1 MPDTLKNKTVFITGG
16 SRGIGLAIGLRAARD
31 GANVVIAAKTD
42 KPHPDLK
49 GTIHTAVEQIE
60 AAGGQGLAVK
70 MDLRKEDQV
79 EAAINEAINRFGGI
93 DILVN
98 NASAIFLSGTVDTPM
113 KRYDLMH
120 QVNIRGTFMASQ
132 KAIPHLKKSDNPH
145 ILTLSPPIDLAPK
158 WFENHCAYTISKYG
172 MSMCMLGMAAELK
185 DEGIACNSLWPR
197 TLIYTAAMKMVGKIN
212 PDNCRHEGI
221 VADAAHVI
229 LISDAK
235 ENSGN
240 LYTDEDVLREKGVT
254 DFSQYS
260 IKPDA
265 PLIPDL
271 YLEENGGTGM
281 GFS

>member
-1 MPDTLKNKTVFITGG
+1 MPDTLKDKTVFITGG

-42 KPHPDLK
+42 EPHPDLE
-49 GTIHTAVEQIE
+49 GTIHSAVDQIE

-70 MDLRKEDQV
+70 MDLREEDQV
-79 EAAINEAINRFGGI
+79 DAAIDSALKRFGGI
-93 DILVN
+93 DVLVN

-120 QVNIRGTFMASQ
+120 QVNTRGTFMASQ
-132 KAIPHLKKSDNPH
+132 KAIPHLKKSANPH

-158 WFENHCAYTISKYG
+158 WFENHCAYTISKFG
-172 MSMCMLGMAAELK
+172 MSMCMLGMASELK
-185 DEGIACNSLWPR
+185 EEGIACNSLWPC
-197 TLIYTAAMKMVGKIN
+197 TLIYTAAMKMVGHIN

-221 VADAAHVI
+221 VADAAHAI
-229 LISDAK
+229 LTSNARK
-235 ENSGN
+235 NTGN
-240 LYTDEDVLREKGVT
+240 FYTDEGVLRENGVT

-260 IKPDA
+260 IKPGA

-271 YLEENGGTGM
+271 YLEH
-281 GFS
+281 

>member
-1 MPDTLKNKTVFITGG
+1 M
-16 SRGIGLAIGLRAARD
+16 RAARD

-42 KPHPDLK
+42 EPHPDLA
-49 GTIHTAVEQIE
+49 GTIHSAVEQIE
-60 AAGGQGLAVK
+60 AVGGQGLAVK
-70 MDLRKEDQV
+70 MDLREEDQV
-79 EAAINEAINRFGGI
+79 EAAIHSAVECFGGI

-98 NASAIFLSGTVDTPM
+98 NASAIFLSGTVETPM

-120 QVNIRGTFMASQ
+120 QVNTRGTFIASQ

-185 DEGIACNSLWPR
+185 EAGIACNSLWPR

-212 PDNCRHEGI
+212 PDNCRHEDI
-221 VADAAHVI
+221 VADAAHII
-229 LISDAK
+229 LTSDARQ
-235 ENSGN
+235 NSGN
-240 LYTDEDVLREKGVT
+240 FYIDETVLREHGVA
-254 DFSQYS
+254 DFEKYS
-260 IKPDA
+260 IKPGA

-271 YLEENGGTGM
+271 YLEN
-281 GFS
+281 